1 MNKEIQFEKYEKRS
15 ADYHYQQIN
24 KGNLR
29 KFNAFTE
36 ARYIK
41 HINLIKKHLKILSF
55 NKQEVIDVLDVGCG
69 DGVLLYL
76 LNKHLRKYKFNIHG
90 VDLSEKALEVAK
102 NKIPGGNFIKTDI
115 YNSTFQE
122 NNFDLIISSDVIE
135 HVNHPDKML
144 VEIKRVAKKNA
155 LIIIGTPIKYTEKPL
170 DRMHVKE
177 FFQQEFIKITSEYFN
192 FVELEESH
200 KQIQFL
206 KYIKQS
212 KLLKIRIN
220 RYLFNLIC
228 VFRANPFLDKIKKTT
243 DFPTYMFSVCKN

>member
-1 MNKEIQFEKYEKRS
+1 MNKEIQFGKYEKRS

-41 HINLIKKHLKILSF
+41 HINLLKKYLKILNF
-55 NKQEVIDVLDVGCG
+55 EKNELINVLDIGCG

-76 LNKHLRKYKFNIHG
+76 LETQIKDYKFNIHG
-90 VDLSEKALEVAK
+90 IDLSEKALEVAK
-102 NKIPGGNFIKTDI
+102 NKIPDGNFVKTDI
-115 YNSTFQE
+115 YNSTFQD
-122 NNFDLIISSDVIE
+122 NNFDLVISSDVIE

-144 VEIKRVAKKNA
+144 SEIKRVAKKDA
-155 LIIIGTPIKYTEKPL
+155 LIIIGTPIRYTEKPL
-170 DRMHVKE
+170 DTMHVKE
-177 FFQQEFIKITSEYFN
+177 FFQQEFINLISEYFN
-192 FVELEESH
+192 FIELEESH
-200 KQIQFL
+200 KQILFL

-220 RYLFNLIC
+220 RYLFNLMC
-228 VFRANPFLDKIKKTT
+228 VLGANPFLNKIKKPTN
-243 DFPTYMFSVCKN
+243 FPTYMFSVCKN

>member
-29 KFNAFTE
+29 KFNAFTK

-41 HINLIKKHLKILSF
+41 HLNLIKKHLKNLNF
-55 NKQEVIDVLDVGCG
+55 KKQEVIDVLDVGCG

-76 LNKHLRKYKFNIHG
+76 LNKHISDYKFNIHG

-102 NKIPGGNFIKTDI
+102 NKIPDGNFIKADI
-115 YNSTFQE
+115 YNTSFQE

-135 HVNHPDKML
+135 HVNHPGKML
-144 VEIKRVAKKNA
+144 SEIKRVSKKDA
-155 LIIIGTPIKYTEKPL
+155 LIIIGTPIRYTEKPL
-170 DRMHVKE
+170 DKMHVKE
-177 FFQQEFIKITSEYFN
+177 FFQQEFINLISEYFN
-192 FVELEESH
+192 FIELEGSH
-200 KQIQFL
+200 KQILFL
-206 KYIKQS
+206 KYIMQS
-212 KLLKIRIN
+212 KLLKIQIN
-220 RYLFNLIC
+220 RYLFNLMC
-228 VFRANPFLDKIKKTT
+228 VLGANPFLNKIKKPT